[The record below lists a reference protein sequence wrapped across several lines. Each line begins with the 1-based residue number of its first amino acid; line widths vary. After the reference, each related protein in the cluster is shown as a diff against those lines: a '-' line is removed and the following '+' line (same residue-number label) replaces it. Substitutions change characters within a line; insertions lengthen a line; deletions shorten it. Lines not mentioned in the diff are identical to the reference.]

1 MNQITQIQAV
11 IEIMK
16 QKGGYATLLDLYREV
31 PKVRNVNWNTK
42 TPDAS
47 IRRIVQDSRHF
58 FKIKAGLWALND
70 FKDKLPTDVSV
81 LIENGRPGKENDIN
95 LHSFNQGLLINSGNL
110 LGFKTYIPA
119 QDKSRKYLDT
129 PLEDLASLT
138 TLPPFTYGT
147 ILSRI
152 KSIDVIWLDGNNDNL
167 FPSKIFEVE
176 NSTDFIKS
184 LNKFNELRNF
194 TLEMVIVAPDYK
206 EKLFY
211 DTLNWD
217 IYKRLKNRVAF
228 WDYDKLEQSYNQ
240 CIREKVNP
248 MFF

>member
-1 MNQITQIQAV
+1 MSQITQIQAV
-11 IEIMK
+11 IETMK

-31 PKVRNVNWNTK
+31 PKVKNVNWNTK

-47 IRRIVQDSRHF
+47 IRRIVQDLRHF
-58 FKIKAGLWALND
+58 FKIKPGLWALND
-70 FKDKLPTDVSV
+70 FKDRLPDSISG
-81 LIENGRPGKENDIN
+81 LIENGEQCEKYDFN
-95 LHSFNQGLLINSGNL
+95 LHSYNQGLLINSGNM

-119 QDKSRKYLDT
+119 QDKSRKYLDKT
-129 PLEDLASLT
+129 LKDLASLT
-138 TLPPFTYGT
+138 TLPPFTYNT
-147 ILSRI
+147 ILNRI

-167 FPSKIFEVE
+167 FPSKVFEVE

-184 LNKFNELRNF
+184 LNKFNELKNF
-194 TLEMVIVAPDYK
+194 TIEMIIVAPDYK

-217 IYKRLKNRVAF
+217 IYKKLKNHVVF

-240 CIREKVNP
+240 CARKQMEH